1 MSFTLNTNQILEQM
15 HVIRAPFLIQTDS
28 YKAGHA
34 QMYPE
39 VQEMTAYMECRGA
52 FGEAP
57 DDRILFYGLRY
68 LYETVISRRI
78 TMQDIEEADAWYAH
92 HGVAKSQFYYPRD
105 LWISVIEENNG
116 YIPLEIKALPE
127 GTVMYPHVPFI
138 QITARGKYARLVT
151 WLETRL
157 THIWSPIVTAT
168 KSRLVW
174 DYLREKFEESVD
186 DDMQWLLASRLHDFG
201 YRGVSSEETAM
212 TTGIAHLLSFEGTD
226 TMTAG
231 WLATKFNDGE
241 PIGESV
247 LASEHS
253 VMTSWDTELEAVKH
267 LIDIAPPGAILS
279 VVADSYDFDNFLD
292 NILPEVAPL
301 SKAKGLLFVIR
312 PDSGEP
318 VLQVEKALY
327 KAEQAFGVTI
337 NSKGYKVLNGAA
349 IIQGDGLDYGMLC
362 RVADMV
368 EHKRFSAQCVAY
380 GMGGGLLQKQNRD
393 TLRIAT
399 KLSRVV
405 FADGRVEDRMKHPK
419 TDMTKVSLPGAFK
432 VCEQGGSVVVLP
444 EEATGWVDD
453 RIETNMLVTIWNNG
467 PTDYVFEKFSKVR
480 ERATSQWLRRP
491 KRAQVISAELRAKI
505 NAILGL

>member
-1 MSFTLNTNQILEQM
+1 MFTLI
-15 HVIRAPFLIQTDS
+15 APFLIQTDS

-34 QMYPE
+34 QMYPD

-57 DDRILFYGLRY
+57 DDRILFYGMRY
-68 LYETVISRRI
+68 LYETVITRKI
-78 TMQDIEEADAWYAH
+78 TMKDIEEADAWYAH
-92 HGVAKSQFYYPRD
+92 HGVGESQFYYPRD
-105 LWISVIEENNG
+105 LWLAVVNENDGN
-116 YIPLEIKALPE
+116 IPLQIKALPE
-127 GTVMYPHVPFI
+127 GTVMYPHIPFI
-138 QITARGKYARLVT
+138 QITARGKFARLVT

-174 DYLREKFEESVD
+174 DYLREKFKTSVD

-212 TTGIAHLLSFEGTD
+212 TTGCAHLVTFNGSD
-226 TMTAG
+226 TMSAG
-231 WLATKFNDGE
+231 WLATQFNDGN
-241 PIGESV
+241 PVGESV

-267 LIDIAPPGAILS
+267 LINIAPEGAILS
-279 VVADSYDFDNFLD
+279 VVADSYDYDNFLQ
-292 NILPEVAPL
+292 NILPLIAPL
-301 SKAKGLLFVIR
+301 SNAKNILFVIR

-318 VLQVEKALY
+318 VIQVEKALFWGE
-327 KAEQAFGVTI
+327 KAFGSTV
-337 NSKGYKVLNGAA
+337 NSKGYKVLTGAA
-349 IIQGDGLDYGMLC
+349 VLQGDGLDYGMLC
-362 RVADMV
+362 RIADMV
-368 EHKRFSAQCVAY
+368 EHKRFSAQVVAY

-419 TDMTKVSLPGAFK
+419 SDMTKVSLPGALA
-432 VCEQGGSVVVLP
+432 VYEQGGALTVVP
-444 EEATGWVDD
+444 EGTNGWVDN
-453 RIETNMLVTIWNNG
+453 RINIDLLVTIWDNG
-467 PTDYVFEKFSKVR
+467 PTGYKFDNFDAIR
-480 ERATSQWLRRP
+480 ARATTQWLRRP
-491 KRAQVISAELRAKI
+491 RRATVISTELQTKI
-505 NAILGL
+505 TKILSQ